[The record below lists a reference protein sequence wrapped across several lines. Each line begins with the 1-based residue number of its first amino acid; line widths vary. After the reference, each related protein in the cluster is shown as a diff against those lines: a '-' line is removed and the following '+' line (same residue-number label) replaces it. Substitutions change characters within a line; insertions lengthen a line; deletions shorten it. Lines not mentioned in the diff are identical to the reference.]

1 MVNFFSNGECILL
14 TLYYPSHI
22 TTVTLI
28 NTVKKKKKD
37 IHMQKEAPGAP
48 VNNAFPEFAKM
59 K

>member
-28 NTVKKKKKD
+28 NTVKKKD

-48 VNNAFPEFAKM
+48 VNNVFPEFAKM

>member
-1 MVNFFSNGECILL
+1 MYFAYFVLSISYNYGN
-14 TLYYPSHI
+14 
-22 TTVTLI
+22 I
-28 NTVKKKKKD
+28 NKHSEKKKKKD